1 MNLQQTN
8 LHANVWTPLV
18 NIAFGVVFLAILIA
32 WFRITSKFTVD
43 DDFMRRAKYWMTF
56 GILLRAS
63 LCLGLGI
70 IQAVNKINIS
80 SFLGISSTLM
90 FLLGSLPLCCIT
102 VVITAIVFSIFQME
116 IALKELQ
123 SVG

>member
-1 MNLQQTN
+1 
-8 LHANVWTPLV
+8 
-18 NIAFGVVFLAILIA
+18 
-32 WFRITSKFTVD
+32 
-43 DDFMRRAKYWMTF
+43 
-56 GILLRAS
+56 LLRAS